1 VKDGR
6 AIWILKGLDKRK
18 PSSRKSW
25 GPWNR
30 GSTGLTVKLFNG
42 LDAMSI
48 EKLLTAEAPVM
59 ADNPKKIRVIA
70 LIDGFNLYHS
80 LEKFDGG
87 KDDADRARY
96 QKYKWLCLTS
106 LVKRFV
112 APKTEEL
119 VGVEYFTTLPTW
131 DDAKKFRHQTYISAQ
146 KFMGVNVT
154 LGEFKRKTV
163 PCRASCKQEFHIN
176 VEKQTDVNI
185 ALAMNGLAEKYDKL
199 LLLTADSD
207 QVPTI
212 NLLRK
217 MHSTK
222 QVAVIVPVGRKAK
235 ELKNAC
241 GGNAFKITEEHLS
254 QCQLPNPIPIM
265 RDGRQVALL
274 VKPTV
279 WPL

>member
-1 VKDGR
+1 M
-6 AIWILKGLDKRK
+6 
-18 PSSRKSW
+18 
-25 GPWNR
+25 
-30 GSTGLTVKLFNG
+30 ST
-42 LDAMSI
+42 
-48 EKLLTAEAPVM
+48 EKLQAEATTVTQ
-59 ADNPKKIRVIA
+59 DNPSKIRVIA

-80 LEKFDGG
+80 LERFDGG

-96 QKYKWLCLTS
+96 QKYKWLCLTA
-106 LVKRFV
+106 LIKRFV

-131 DDAKKFRHQTYISAQ
+131 DDAKKLRHQTYISAQ

-163 PCRASCKQEFHIN
+163 PCRAMCKQEFEIN
-176 VEKQTDVNI
+176 VEKQTDVNM
-185 ALAMNGLAEKYDKL
+185 ALAMNGLADRYDKL

-212 NLLRK
+212 KLLKK
-217 MHSTK
+217 MHPNK

-235 ELKNAC
+235 ELKQAC
-241 GGNAFKITEEHLS
+241 DGNAFKITEEHLA
-254 QCQLPNPIPIM
+254 QCQLRNPIPIIK
-265 RDGRQVALL
+265 DGRQVALL

-279 WPL
+279 WPIL